1 MITPVILSGGAGTRL
16 WPLSRSLYPKQLL
29 PLVGTESM
37 LVETA
42 RRFASPEFGAPLI
55 ICSDQHRF
63 IVAEQVRQAGIT
75 PSGIILEPVGRN
87 TAPAAAIAALA
98 VAERDPQGLLLLA
111 ASDHAMTAP
120 EALQAAIAQGL
131 SAAQAG
137 KLVTFGIQPTRP
149 ETGYGYIQRGASLG
163 DGVFAIDRFVEK
175 PNLATAEAY
184 VADGGYWWN
193 ASLFLFRADRFLE
206 DLGRFRPDILEA
218 AQKAFQAAHRDLDF
232 LRLDAAAF
240 KACPSESIDYALMEK
255 STQGA
260 VVPVD
265 PGWSDVG
272 AWTALWEIGTP
283 DADGTVSLGDVWTEG
298 ARNSYLRSEP
308 DAPLIAAVGIDNLV
322 VVSTRDAV
330 LVAHKDKAQDV
341 KKIVDQLKAAGRSE
355 AESHAIVYRPW
366 GSYEGLVAAERYQ
379 VKRIVVKPGEKLSLQ
394 MHHHRAE
401 HWVVVAGTAKVTRD
415 QEDVL
420 IFENQSIY
428 IPMGATHRLENP
440 GKVPLHLIE
449 VQSGAYLGEDDIV
462 RLDDKYGRN

>member
-29 PLVGTESM
+29 PLVGAESM

-42 RRFASPEFGAPLI
+42 RRFPAPEFAAPLI

-111 ASDHAMTAP
+111 ASDHAMTKP
-120 EALQAAIAQGL
+120 EALRAALARGE
-131 SAAQAG
+131 AAAKAG
-137 KLVTFGIQPTRP
+137 RLVTFGIQPTRP
-149 ETGYGYIQRGASLG
+149 ETGYGYIQRGAALS

-175 PNLATAEAY
+175 PDRATAEAY
-184 VADGGYWWN
+184 IADGGYSWN
-193 ASLFLFRADRFLE
+193 ASLFLFRADMFLAE
-206 DLGRFRPDILEA
+206 LGQHRPDILAASEA
-218 AQKAFQAAHRDLDF
+218 AFRAAGRDLDF
-232 LRLDAAAF
+232 LRLDKAAF
-240 KACPSESIDYALMEK
+240 TACPSESIDYAVMEK
-255 STQGA
+255 STKGA

-283 DADGTVSLGDVWTEG
+283 DASGTVSAGDVWTEG
-298 ARNSYLRSEP
+298 VKTSYLRAEP
-308 DAPLIAAVGIDNLV
+308 DAPLIAAVGVENLV

-330 LVAHKDKAQDV
+330 LVASKDKAQDV
-341 KKIVDQLKAAGRSE
+341 KKIAEKLKAAGRSE

-401 HWVVVAGTAKVTRD
+401 HWVVVAGTAKVTRGTD
-415 QEDVL
+415 EHL

-428 IPMGATHRLENP
+428 IPMGETHRLENP